1 MSNGA
6 VAQLVSRGKQ
16 DEHITGNPQITFF
29 NSSFKRHSNF
39 STFTQEQTIEG
50 IPKAGGTSR
59 VVFKRSGDL
68 LGHAYIDVKINGQA
82 QLIDDWRNVIEC
94 VELYVGGQKVDCQ
107 DSEFSEDIAIDLL
120 ATTYSK
126 SFSASLH
133 GGLGSSSF
141 FYPLRFFFCESWQSS
156 LPIVALQYHDVE
168 LKIIWAQNLNA
179 NYSCHLNASYAC
191 LDEHERNKVALSEHN
206 MLIYQVQ
213 TNKPSN
219 QMIQELTFNHPVKFI
234 ASSNVSGS
242 NNLVSRTNKVKIR
255 INGSD
260 VDDYKVSVP
269 YYTSVPCY
277 YNTEFSAANSEGMFV
292 YPFCLMT
299 SKYQP
304 TGTLNFS
311 RIDSC
316 TVHCTENINR
326 TIYAVN
332 YNILKIK
339 DGMGRVLYVD

>member
-6 VAQLVSRGKQ
+6 VAQLVARGKQ
-16 DEHITGNPQITFF
+16 DEHITGSPQITFF
-29 NSSFKRHSNF
+29 NSSYKRHSNF
-39 STFTQEQTIEG
+39 STFTQEQTVEG
-50 IPKAGGTSR
+50 IPIAGGTSR

-68 LGHAYIDVKINGQA
+68 LGPVYIDVKLNGQA
-82 QLIDDWRNVIEC
+82 QLIEDWRNVIDD
-94 VELYVGGQKVDCQ
+94 VSLYIGGQLVDRQ

-120 ATTYSK
+120 ASTYAK

-168 LKIIWAQNLNA
+168 VKIKWSQNLNA
-179 NYSCHLNASYAC
+179 NYTCHLNARYAC
-191 LDEHERNKVALSEHN
+191 LDETERNKVALSEHN

-213 TNKPSN
+213 KNIPMN
-219 QMIQELTFNHPVKFI
+219 QTVQELTFNHPVKFI

-242 NNLVSRTNKVKIR
+242 NTLVSRVNKVKIQV
-255 INGSD
+255 NGSD
-260 VDDYKVSVP
+260 IDEYKVSVP

-292 YPFCLMT
+292 YPFCLFT

-316 TVHCTENINR
+316 TIHCTENINR
-326 TIYAVN
+326 AIYAVN

-339 DGMGRVLYVD
+339 DGMGCVMYVD

>member
-6 VAQLVSRGKQ
+6 VAQLVARGKQ

-68 LGHAYIDVKINGQA
+68 LGPAYIDVKINGQA

-242 NNLVSRTNKVKIR
+242 NNLVSRTIKVKIR

-292 YPFCLMT
+292 YPFCLVT

>member
-6 VAQLVSRGKQ
+6 VAQLISRGKQ

-29 NSSFKRHSNF
+29 NSTFKRHSNF

-68 LGHAYIDVKINGQA
+68 LGHVYIDVKLGGEA
-82 QLIDDWRNVIEC
+82 QLIENWTELIEC
-94 VELYVGGQKVDCQ
+94 VELYIGGQLVDCQ

-120 ATTYSK
+120 ASTFSK
-126 SFSASLH
+126 SYSASLH
-133 GGLGSSSF
+133 GGIGSSSF

-156 LPIVALQYHDVE
+156 IPIVALQYHDVE
-168 LKIIWAQNLNA
+168 LKIKWASTFNES
-179 NYSCHLNASYAC
+179 YSCHLNARYAC

-213 TNKPSN
+213 KNKPMN
-219 QMIQELTFNHPVKFI
+219 ETVQQLTFNHPVKFL
-234 ASSNVSGS
+234 ASSNVSS
-242 NNLVSRTNKVKIR
+242 DNNLVSRSNKIKIQ

-277 YNTEFSAANSEGMFV
+277 YNTEYSTSNAEGMFV
-292 YPFCLMT
+292 YPFCLVT
-299 SKYQP
+299 SRYQP

-316 TVHCTENINR
+316 TIHCTEKINR
-326 TIYAVN
+326 SIYAVN

>member
-1 MSNGA
+1 M
-6 VAQLVSRGKQ
+6 
-16 DEHITGNPQITFF
+16 
-29 NSSFKRHSNF
+29 
-39 STFTQEQTIEG
+39 
-50 IPKAGGTSR
+50 
-59 VVFKRSGDL
+59 
-68 LGHAYIDVKINGQA
+68 
-82 QLIDDWRNVIEC
+82 
-94 VELYVGGQKVDCQ
+94 
-107 DSEFSEDIAIDLL
+107 
-120 ATTYSK
+120 
-126 SFSASLH
+126 
-133 GGLGSSSF
+133 
-141 FYPLRFFFCESWQSS
+141 
-156 LPIVALQYHDVE
+156 ALQYHDVE

-292 YPFCLMT
+292 YPFCLVT

>member
-68 LGHAYIDVKINGQA
+68 LGHAYIDEKINGQA

-94 VELYVGGQKVDCQ
+94 VELYVGGQKVDGQ

-292 YPFCLMT
+292 YPFCLVT

>member
-191 LDEHERNKVALSEHN
+191 LDEHERNKVALTEHN

-292 YPFCLMT
+292 YPFCLVT

>member
-6 VAQLVSRGKQ
+6 VAQLVARGKQ
-16 DEHITGNPQITFF
+16 DEHITGKPQITFF
-29 NSSFKRHSNF
+29 NSAFKRHSNF

-50 IPKAGGTSR
+50 IPKAGATSR

-68 LGHAYIDVKINGQA
+68 LGHVYMDVKLNGET
-82 QLIDDWRNVIEC
+82 QLIGDWRTVIES
-94 VELYVGGQKVDCQ
+94 VDLYIGGQLVDRQ

-120 ATTYSK
+120 ANSYAK

-133 GGLGSSSF
+133 GGLGSDSF

-168 LKIIWAQNLNA
+168 FKINWSQDFNE
-179 NYSCHLNASYAC
+179 NYSCHLNACYAC
-191 LDEHERNKVALSEHN
+191 LDEHERDKVALSEHN

-213 TNKPSN
+213 KNKPMN
-219 QMIQELTFNHPVKFI
+219 QMVQTLTFNHPVKFI
-234 ASSNVSGS
+234 ASSNVSQS
-242 NNLVSRTNKVKIR
+242 NNLVSRTNKVKIQV
-255 INGSD
+255 NGSD
-260 VDDYKVSVP
+260 IDEYKVSVP

-277 YNTEFSAANSEGMFV
+277 YNTEFSASNAEGMFV
-292 YPFCLMT
+292 YPFCLLT

-316 TVHCTENINR
+316 TIHCTENINR
-326 TIYAVN
+326 AIYAVN

-339 DGMGRVLYVD
+339 EGMGQILYVD

>member
-6 VAQLVSRGKQ
+6 VAQLVARGKQ

-39 STFTQEQTIEG
+39 SVFTQEQTIEG
-50 IPKAGGTSR
+50 VRKPGSIST
-59 VVFKRSGDL
+59 VVLKRSGDL
-68 LGHAYIDVKINGQA
+68 LGPVYLDVKLNGQA
-82 QLIDDWRNVIEC
+82 QLIDDWRDVIEE
-94 VELYVGGQKVDCQ
+94 VSFYIGGQLVDCQ

-120 ATTYSK
+120 ASTYSK

-156 LPIVALQYHDVE
+156 LPMVALQYHDVE
-168 LKIIWAQNLNA
+168 IKIKWAENFNE
-179 NYSCHLNASYAC
+179 NYSCHLNAKYAC

-213 TNKPSN
+213 KNKPMN
-219 QMIQELTFNHPVKFI
+219 QMVQELTFNHPVKFI

-242 NNLVSRTNKVKIR
+242 NTLVSRINKVKIQV
-255 INGSD
+255 NGSD
-260 VDDYKVSVP
+260 IDESKVSVP

-292 YPFCLMT
+292 YPFCLVT

-316 TVHCTENINR
+316 TIHCTENINR
-326 TIYAVN
+326 AIYAVN

-339 DGMGRVLYVD
+339 DGMGRVMYVD

>member
-292 YPFCLMT
+292 YPFCLVT

>member
-191 LDEHERNKVALSEHN
+191 VDEHERNKVALSEHN

-292 YPFCLMT
+292 YPFCLVT